1 MIKKVYMEPK
11 MKVEYAQLTQMLC
24 GSLVDVN
31 TSGLGDDES
40 LDYGDDDSK
49 TGDIWNDSY

>member
-1 MIKKVYMEPK
+1 